1 MDSFFGHT
9 YLFNSMKTPLGTA
22 LVVMSTAKVE
32 VCNGGLHENCYL
44 IGVLNLWS
52 GVGVLR
58 KENFLATA

>member
-1 MDSFFGHT
+1 
-9 YLFNSMKTPLGTA
+9 MKIPLGTA

-32 VCNGGLHENCYL
+32 VCNRGLHQNCYL
-44 IGVLNLWS
+44 VGGLNCWS

>member
-1 MDSFFGHT
+1 
-9 YLFNSMKTPLGTA
+9 MKTPLGTA